1 MKQIADSLDE
11 IDQIRAFNRFYT
23 RHIGILDEGFLGQ
36 ALNLPEIRVLFEVA
50 KESTLT
56 ATTLADYL
64 RMDPGYVSRILA
76 KLLRQSLLQKTTD
89 PTDRRRKRLTL
100 SPAGLT
106 TLQAL
111 DGLARDNLD
120 QLLKPLLMHQR
131 RELVDAMHRIMDL
144 LEPTRKRSVL
154 IRPLQLGDIST
165 VINRHAVLY
174 ATEYQWDKSF
184 ERTVL
189 EVLAS
194 FANNYDETCERGW
207 IAEVDGR
214 FAGSIFAV
222 KEDTETARL
231 RALLVEPEFRGM
243 QIGRQLIQQCI
254 DFCRQCGYKK
264 MTLWTCSCLTQA
276 RKLYTKSGFTCTK
289 AWDEHI
295 FGADLTSE
303 SWDKV
308 L

>member
-1 MKQIADSLDE
+1 MKTTVQQDA
-11 IDQIRAFNRFYT
+11 IDQVRSFNRFYT

-36 ALNLPEIRVLFEVA
+36 PLNLPEIRVLFEAA

-56 ATTLADYL
+56 ANVLADYL

-76 KLLRQSLLQKTTD
+76 KLLKMGLLLRATDPSDRRKKQLMITPSGEELLQSLNDLARNNLEQLLA
-89 PTDRRRKRLTL
+89 RLTL
-100 SPAGLT
+100 S
-106 TLQAL
+106 
-111 DGLARDNLD
+111 
-120 QLLKPLLMHQR
+120 QR
-131 RELVDAMHRIMDL
+131 SELVSLMNRIRAL
-144 LEPTRKRSVL
+144 LEPSRQRRVL
-154 IRPLQLGDIST
+154 IRPLQLGDLGT

-189 EVLAS
+189 EVLAR
-194 FANNYDETCERGW
+194 FASTVDETCERGW
-207 IAEVDGR
+207 IAEVDGQ

-222 KEDTETARL
+222 KESDQTARL
-231 RALLVEPEFRGM
+231 RALLVEPQFRGM
-243 QIGRQLIQQCI
+243 QIGRQLIEQCI
-254 DFCRQCGYKK
+254 DFCRQCGYKQ

-276 RKLYTKSGFTCTK
+276 RKLYTKAGFTCTK
-289 AWDEHI
+289 AWDEPL
-295 FGADLTSE
+295 FGANLTSE